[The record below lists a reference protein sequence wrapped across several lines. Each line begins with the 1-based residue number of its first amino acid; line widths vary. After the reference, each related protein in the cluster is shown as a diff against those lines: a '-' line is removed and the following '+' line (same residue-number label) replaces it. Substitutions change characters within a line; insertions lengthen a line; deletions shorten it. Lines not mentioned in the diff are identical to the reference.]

1 MKVLHCMSSGQ
12 DSTLSLYNLLK
23 NTDHEVVA
31 GYWRYTH
38 FFSKNHLDFCQKYV
52 YNIVDWLRTNVR
64 DFQFRVERAPSP
76 TWSFF
81 LPPEHRIYDDVVTK
95 EILEKYWN
103 DELHNVSDDMG
114 VLGDKG
120 VAWIIERVYGHYY
133 WMNEINKHSR
143 DKIDYVQTGNDRIQ
157 VYYGLNKLSTSL
169 WKDITNVPIV
179 YPLAD
184 EKMGRVAIYDAIPD
198 GLKNVMNQCDD
209 TERDGENWCGSCV
222 RCLTKLVHES
232 GMSVEETEKIFDEN
246 VEKYMGVITDNL
258 SDVKSTR
265 DFYMQTLLKM
275 LKMQRKR
282 NRKELSFD
290 DTTTAL

>member
-12 DSTLSLYNLLK
+12 DSTLSLYNLLR

-38 FFSKNHLDFCQKYV
+38 FFSKNHLDFCEYYV
-52 YNIVDWLRTNVR
+52 EKIVDWLRTNVR

-120 VAWIIERVYGHYY
+120 VAWIIERFYGHYY

-157 VYYGLNKLSTSL
+157 VYYGLNKVSTAF
-169 WKDITNVPIV
+169 WKDMTNVRMSC
-179 YPLAD
+179 PLAD

-209 TERDGENWCGSCV
+209 TDRNGENWCGHCT
-222 RCLTKLVHES
+222 RCLTRQVHES

-282 NRKELSFD
+282 NRKEISFD

>member
-38 FFSKNHLDFCQKYV
+38 FFSKNHLDFCEYYV
-52 YNIVDWLRTNVR
+52 EKIVDWLRTNVR

-81 LPPEHRIYDDVVTK
+81 LPPEHRIYDVVTK

-103 DELHNVSDDMG
+103 DELHNASDDMEMM
-114 VLGDKG
+114 GDKA
-120 VAWIIERVYGHYY
+120 VVWILERFYGHYY

-143 DKIDYVQTGNDRIQ
+143 NKIDYVQTCNDRIQ
-157 VYYGLNKLSTSL
+157 VYYGLNKVGASF
-169 WKDITNVPIV
+169 WKDMTNVRLS

-209 TERDGENWCGSCV
+209 TERDGENWCGHCT
-222 RCLTKLVHES
+222 RCLTRQVHES

-246 VEKYMGVITDNL
+246 VEEYLGVITDNL
-258 SDVKSTR
+258 SDVKSSR
-265 DFYMQTLLKM
+265 RYYDEILLKM
-275 LKMQRKR
+275 LQIQRKR
-282 NRKELSFD
+282 NEKELSFD
-290 DTTTAL
+290 DTTTTL